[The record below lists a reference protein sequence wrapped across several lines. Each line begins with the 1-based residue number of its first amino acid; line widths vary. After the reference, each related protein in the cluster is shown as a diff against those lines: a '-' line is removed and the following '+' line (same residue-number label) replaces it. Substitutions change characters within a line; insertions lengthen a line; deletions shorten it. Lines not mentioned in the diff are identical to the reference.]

1 MATSV
6 TFQDQQPNK
15 LVSTK
20 VYQYR
25 SDKGWKH
32 MSARRNAEQSDHPSS
47 LVLVTWNLDFQT
59 PHLKERMTV
68 ALRHL
73 ETYVFKCDDGQEP
86 VACCIMFQEV
96 HEDALPHLLED
107 DWVRKHFVVT
117 PISATK
123 WPMQHYGNVT
133 LISRTVAV
141 SRASIMTF
149 GYSNMGRGAV
159 VVDVKVTTPR
169 ANNPREITLR
179 MINTHLESLP
189 QGARMRPQQLAVLAS
204 LLRRKEEV
212 RGGVIAGDM
221 NAISPSDKGLPQ
233 ELGLTDAWT
242 FPSEHPSGFT
252 WGFQDSCEFPPG
264 RLDKILYVE
273 RKAYKIDS
281 PKRIG
286 VGLKASDETG
296 ALVAW
301 ASDHYGLITYLRVRG

>member
-1 MATSV
+1 MAASV
-6 TFQDQQPNK
+6 SFQDQLPNK

-20 VYQYR
+20 MYQYR
-25 SDKGWKH
+25 PDRGWKH
-32 MSARRNAEQSDHPSS
+32 ISARRNAEQSDHPSS
-47 LVLVTWNLDFQT
+47 LALVTWNIDFQS
-59 PHLKERMTV
+59 PHLKERMTA

-96 HEDALPHLLED
+96 HKDALPHLLAD
-107 DWVRKHFVVT
+107 DWVRRHFVVT
-117 PISATK
+117 PVSAAK
-123 WPMQHYGNVT
+123 WPMQLYGNVT
-133 LISRTVAV
+133 LVSRTIAV
-141 SRASIMTF
+141 TRASIMTF

-169 ANNPREITLR
+169 ADNPREMTLR
-179 MINTHLESLP
+179 LINTHLESLP

-221 NAISPSDKGLPQ
+221 NAIGTSDKDLPQ
-233 ELGLTDAWT
+233 ELGLADAWT

-296 ALVAW
+296 ASVAW
-301 ASDHYGLITYLRVRG
+301 ASDHYGLLTYLRVRG